1 MKTSSAHDQAEE
13 CRSILLSLS
22 LLKKSWF
29 EVPSGAMD
37 SGSSRLLQLANSSSS
52 SSSSSSGPT
61 PSLSIATNPSAT
73 NSTTHSAFHRN
84 ITATATAATADK
96 YTLPIVLKKNTNPR
110 ILIGHSN
117 CLHAMNELETKLL
130 KQVSTAASSFSSST
144 SSSSTATA
152 TNNAVVP
159 SCVVLYHEGVSAHR
173 VLEGHTEQN
182 GRVVKCFQ
190 GNSPVMLLRRVLTV
204 C

>member
-1 MKTSSAHDQAEE
+1 MKLSSAHDQAEE

-52 SSSSSSGPT
+52 SSSSSGPT

-84 ITATATAATADK
+84 TTATATAADK

-130 KQVSTAASSFSSST
+130 KQVSTAAASFSSST

-152 TNNAVVP
+152 TNNTVVP